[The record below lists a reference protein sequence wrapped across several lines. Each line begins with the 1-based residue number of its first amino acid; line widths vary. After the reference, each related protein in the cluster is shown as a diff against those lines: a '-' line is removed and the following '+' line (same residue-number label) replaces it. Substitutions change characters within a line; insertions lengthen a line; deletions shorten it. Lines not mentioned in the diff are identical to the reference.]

1 MHNRFP
7 ARFCHHVTCALLFG
21 LFLQFA
27 TTADAQSAVNNAAND
42 TASDKA
48 ISKITDPATVSAVKQ
63 AQQNGNPV
71 VALHTNLGTMHLELY
86 PEKSPKSVENFVK
99 YVQDN
104 FYDGTI
110 FHRVIEGF
118 MIQGGGLDLRL
129 EKKKTRDPVL
139 NEADNGLRNEKFTIA
154 MARTGAPHSATAQ
167 FFINTADND
176 FLNHKAKEASGWGY
190 AVIGRMIGGKRIAE
204 WMSKAPTGPAGP
216 FPSDVPVTPMV
227 IEKATVLQ

>member
-7 ARFCHHVTCALLFG
+7 ARIFRCVSHALLFCI
-21 LFLQFA
+21 LIPLTPDTQ
-27 TTADAQSAVNNAAND
+27 AQD
-42 TASDKA
+42 TANT
-48 ISKITDPATVSAVKQ
+48 KITNPAAASAVKQ
-63 AQQNGNPV
+63 AQENGNPV
-71 VALHTNLGTMHLELY
+71 IALHTNLGTLHLELY

-99 YVQDN
+99 YVEDN
-104 FYDGTI
+104 YYDGTI

-139 NEADNGLRNEKFTIA
+139 NEADNGLRNEKFSVA

-176 FLNHKAKEASGWGY
+176 FLNHKAKEPSGWGY
-190 AVIGRMIGGKRIAE
+190 AVIGRVIGGMRIAE

-216 FPSDVPVTPMV
+216 FQSDVPITPMV
-227 IEKATVLQ
+227 IEKAALVQ